1 MTENRLAVALLM
13 GSLAIFLG
21 FSSVLDDLVQG
32 IRNYN
37 VIGTPQHITRPRE
50 PEPVSRFDR
59 LCFVVAGAAVILF
72 ALVAA
77 VFTK

>member
-21 FSSVLDDLVQG
+21 FSPVLDDLVQG

-37 VIGTPQHITRPRE
+37 IIGTPQHIARPRE

-59 LCFVVAGAAVILF
+59 LCFVLAGAGVILF
-72 ALVAA
+72 ALLAA
-77 VFTK
+77 LFSK

>member
-1 MTENRLAVALLM
+1 MPENGLAVALLT

-21 FSSVLDDLVQG
+21 LSSVLDDLVQG

-37 VIGTPQHITRPRE
+37 VIGTPQRVTRPRE

-72 ALVAA
+72 ALLAA
-77 VFTK
+77 AFAK

>member
-13 GSLAIFLG
+13 GSLAVFLG
-21 FSSVLDDLVQG
+21 FSPVLDDLVQG

-37 VIGTPQHITRPRE
+37 ILGTPQHITRPRE

-59 LCFVVAGAAVILF
+59 LCFVVAGGAVILF
-72 ALVAA
+72 ALIAA
-77 VFTK
+77 ILSK